1 MKNRELFSQINQV
14 IASKD
19 SEVAELISAE
29 SYRQRSTI
37 CLIPSEN
44 YVSAEV
50 ALALA
55 SPFTNKYSEGYPHV
69 WKEGNLIDKNGR
81 YYQGQENANKLEK
94 LAIQR
99 ALELFT
105 DNPSAYH
112 ANVQA
117 ISGAP
122 ANLAVIGAFLKP
134 GDTLMGLALDYGGH
148 LTHGHKVSV
157 TSHYY
162 NAVHYTLNEEGK
174 LDYDEIER
182 LAEEYKPKLIISG
195 ATAYPLKID
204 FERFGR
210 IAKKVGAI
218 LLADISHIAGLCVTG
233 EHPHPFP
240 HADVITSTT
249 HKILRGPRA
258 GVIVCKKEYGP
269 QVDKALF
276 PALQGGPHMN
286 TIAAMAVAFKE
297 AMSEEYKAYA
307 KQVVK
312 NAKVLSEKLKE
323 YKFKLISGGTENHL
337 ILIDVVNNENGVTVK
352 NASWFAER
360 LELAGIVTNKNT
372 VPGDAKPWNP
382 SGIRMGTP
390 AVTTLGMKEKEM
402 EKIAE
407 LIWLTAK
414 HAEDDSKIAE
424 IRSEVEL
431 LVSKFTEDS
440 NFII

>member
-1 MKNRELFSQINQV
+1 MKNKDLFSQINQV
-14 IASKD
+14 IASSD
-19 SEVAELISAE
+19 STVAELISSE

-37 CLIPSEN
+37 ALIPSEN
-44 YVSAEV
+44 YVSAQV

-69 WKEGNLIDKNGR
+69 WKDGALIDKNGR
-81 YYQGQENANKLEK
+81 YYQGQENTNKLEK
-94 LAIQR
+94 LALQR

-105 DNPSAYH
+105 DNPSNYH

-117 ISGAP
+117 TSGAP

-134 GDTLMGLALDYGGH
+134 GDTLMGLALDFGGH

-174 LDYDEIER
+174 LDYDAIEK
-182 LAEEYKPKLIISG
+182 LAEEHKPKLIISG
-195 ATAYPLKID
+195 ATAYPMKID

-258 GVIVCKKEYGP
+258 GLIVCKKEYGP

-286 TIAAMAVAFKE
+286 TIAAMAIAFKE
-297 AMSEEYKAYA
+297 ALSDEYKAYA
-307 KQVVK
+307 QQVVK
-312 NAKVLSEKLKE
+312 NAKALSEKLKE
-323 YKFKLISGGTENHL
+323 YKFKLISEGTENHL
-337 ILIDVVNNENGVTVK
+337 ILIDVINNKNGISVK
-352 NASWFAER
+352 SASWFAER

-382 SGIRMGTP
+382 SGIRIGTP

-407 LIWLTAK
+407 LIWRTAIN
-414 HAEDDSKIAE
+414 AEDDSKLAE
-424 IRSEVEL
+424 VKAEVEL
-431 LVSKFTEDS
+431 LVDKFAQNS

>member
-1 MKNRELFSQINQV
+1 MKNKELFSKINEL
-14 IASKD
+14 IASYD
-19 SEVAELISAE
+19 PMVAEIISAE
-29 SYRQRSTI
+29 SYRQRNTI
-37 CLIPSEN
+37 SLIPSEN
-44 YVSAEV
+44 YVSAQV

-55 SPFTNKYSEGYPHV
+55 SSFTNKYSEGYPHV
-69 WKEGNLIDKNGR
+69 WKEGVLIDKNGR
-81 YYQGQENANKLEK
+81 YYQGQKNTNKIEK

-105 DNPSAYH
+105 DIPSDYH

-117 ISGAP
+117 TSGAP

-134 GDTLMGLALDYGGH
+134 GDTLMGLALDFGGH

-162 NAVHYTLNEEGK
+162 NAVHYKLNEDGK
-174 LDYDEIER
+174 LDYDEIEK
-182 LAEEYKPKLIISG
+182 LAEKYKPKLIISG
-195 ATAYPLKID
+195 ATAYTGKID
-204 FERFGR
+204 FERFGK

-258 GVIVCKKEYGP
+258 GIIVCKKEYGP

-297 AMSEEYKAYA
+297 ALSDEYKAYTQ
-307 KQVVK
+307 QVVK

-323 YKFKLISGGTENHL
+323 YNFKLISDGTENHL
-337 ILIDVVNNENGVTVK
+337 ILLDVINNKNGISVK

-360 LELAGIVTNKNT
+360 LEFAGIVTNKNT

-382 SGIRMGTP
+382 SGIRIGTP
-390 AVTTLGMKEKEM
+390 AVTTLGMKENEM
-402 EKIAE
+402 VKIAE
-407 LIWLTAK
+407 LIRLTAL
-414 HAEDDSKIAE
+414 HAEDDSKLTEVKAD
-424 IRSEVEL
+424 VEL
-431 LVSKFTEDS
+431 LVSKFAQNS